1 MVSVPRCLFF
11 NEVHCADKTDR
22 TDPPF
27 NDFASEQA
35 VTGLPEPRADHA
47 VAMSQFALDCLDRM
61 HVLVK
66 KLEVHLGP
74 DTGT

>member
-1 MVSVPRCLFF
+1 MVSVPRCPFF
-11 NEVHCADKTDR
+11 NDVHRAEK
-22 TDPPF
+22 TDPPKS
-27 NDFASEQA
+27 DLSSEQA